1 MAFNIYMVFSLDLE
15 VIVSAASYYNDVG
28 FASSHD
34 MRAGMREFVRLTEA
48 HSLITLSHTFAVH
61 LAELVFLWGFMIK
74 CGFHF
79 LMFAASNDGFDPFS
93 NLHYAFEDLH
103 ALRTFSALKLFSFVH
118 PEIIV
123 RYFEL
128 YMSRKSFLGTG
139 TVATVMR
146 VIYFVIT
153 RLVALCLSVLAF
165 SVKLT
170 FVSVRVNAPHEF
182 ASWGGRANAL
192 WSWAAVLSLLSQTI
206 GAVSLEQFMKWRVL
220 LIIAGGRDARPEQM
234 EGVMKEVYLARLTE
248 AILNEYWGRG
258 HYLSFLVL
266 MFTFDDRDLQSLLID
281 EDLGKRSIRFG
292 ESEPIK
298 TALVPTMS
306 GKQ

>member
-1 MAFNIYMVFSLDLE
+1 
-15 VIVSAASYYNDVG
+15 
-28 FASSHD
+28 
-34 MRAGMREFVRLTEA
+34 MRAGMREFVRLTET

-61 LAELVFLWGFMIK
+61 LAELVFLWAFLIK

-79 LMFAASNDGFDPFS
+79 LMFAASKDGFDPFA
-93 NLHYAFEDLH
+93 NLGYAFEDLH

-139 TVATVMR
+139 TFSTVMR

-182 ASWGGRANAL
+182 VSWRGRANAL

-234 EGVMKEVYLARLTE
+234 EGVMKE
-248 AILNEYWGRG
+248 
-258 HYLSFLVL
+258 
-266 MFTFDDRDLQSLLID
+266 
-281 EDLGKRSIRFG
+281 
-292 ESEPIK
+292 
-298 TALVPTMS
+298 
-306 GKQ
+306 